1 MAAAQ
6 ELMLGE
12 VLPPLQLAFKV
23 QKHLSCTCDLDSVS
37 A

>member
-12 VLPPLQLAFKV
+12 VLPPLLLAFKV
-23 QKHLSCTCDLDSVS
+23 QMHLAANLQ

>member
-12 VLPPLQLAFKV
+12 VLPPLLLAFKV
-23 QKHLSCTCDLDSVS
+23 QMHLTVHLE